1 MKAVFEVHPNA
12 NELICFEDGTCFFT
26 DQAGKCGANDYAKKT
41 GLKSE
46 LVKRDE
52 EVKEE
57 VKPKTTKK

>member
-1 MKAVFEVHPNA
+1 MESVFIANPTV
-12 NELICFEDGTCFFT
+12 NELIKFEDGTCFLT

-46 LVKRDE
+46 LVKRE
-52 EVKEE
+52 NEE

>member
-12 NELICFEDGTCFFT
+12 KELIWFEDGTCFFT

-46 LVKRDE
+46 LVKRE

-57 VKPKTTKK
+57 KPKTTKK